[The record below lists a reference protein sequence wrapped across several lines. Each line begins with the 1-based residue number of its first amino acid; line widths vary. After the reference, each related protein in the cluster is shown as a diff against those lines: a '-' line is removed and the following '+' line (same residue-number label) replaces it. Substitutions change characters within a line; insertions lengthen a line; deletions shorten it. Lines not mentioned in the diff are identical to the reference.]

1 MTEKPTYEELE
12 KKIKELEYAGSVR
25 IKAEEELYVNE
36 ERLRLAMQATRQSWF
51 DLNLKTMEVTTSP
64 EFASI
69 IGAETEEMPTT
80 YQGWV
85 DSIHHNDRSAV
96 LRRFNECMKTGEI
109 RQMEYRMIT
118 RNKEWK
124 WIHSSAKVVTFDEN
138 KLPVRMTGTHMDI
151 TERKKTEEAL
161 RRSEEKYRL
170 IADNISDNIWILN
183 LDDLCFSYVSPSVK
197 KRIGF
202 TPEEV
207 QAKSL
212 DDILSPASYEHCMVV
227 LGDELAKEADKN
239 ADPNRAVT
247 LDIEEIRKDGATG
260 FAEITT
266 VFLRDK
272 VGKATHILG
281 VTRDTD
287 ARKRAEIQL
296 QQAHDE
302 LERRVA
308 KRTRDLENSKKAA
321 EAASLAK
328 SEFLA
333 NMSHELRTPLN
344 HIIGFTEIVADE
356 HFGQLNDTQK
366 EYLSDV
372 IGSSRHLL
380 ALINDILDIS
390 KLEAGKLDFEPAKIR
405 LKHILVSS
413 LVMIKDKSLKR
424 GIQTQTEFVDL
435 PKTIDADERKLKQ
448 ILYNLLSNAVKF
460 TSDKGFIKL
469 KARTINDSQNN
480 SRMVEISVQ
489 DSGIGLSP
497 SDINRIFK
505 PFEQVESSR
514 SRRFHGTG
522 LGLSLTKVLVELH
535 KGKIWAESDGLNKGS
550 TFYFRI
556 PFVQN

>member
-1 MTEKPTYEELE
+1 MNEKPTYEELE
-12 KKIKELEYAGSVR
+12 KKIQKLEQAGSVSK
-25 IKAEEELYVNE
+25 KAEEELYVNE

-96 LRRFNECMKTGEI
+96 LERFSECLKTGEI
-109 RQMEYRMIT
+109 RQMDYRMIT

-170 IADNISDNIWILN
+170 IADNVSDNIWILN

-197 KRIGF
+197 KRIGY

-207 QAKSL
+207 QTKSL
-212 DDILSPASYEHCMVV
+212 DEILSPASYEHCMAV

-239 ADPNRAVT
+239 ADPNRSVT
-247 LDIEEIRKDGATG
+247 LDIEEIRKDGTIG

-266 VFLRDK
+266 CLLRDA

-287 ARKRAEIQL
+287 ARKRAEIEL
-296 QQAHDE
+296 HQAHDE

-344 HIIGFTEIVADE
+344 HIIGFTEIVTDE

-372 IGSSRHLL
+372 LGSSRHLL

-390 KLEAGKLDFEPAKIR
+390 KLEAGKLEFEPANIR
-405 LKHILVSS
+405 LRHILVNS
-413 LVMIKDKSLKR
+413 LAMIKDKSLKR
-424 GIQTQTEFVDL
+424 GIQLQTEFVDL

-469 KARTINDSQNN
+469 KARTIYDSQHKG
-480 SRMVEISVQ
+480 RMVEISVQ

-497 SDINRIFK
+497 PDIKRIFK
-505 PFEQVESSR
+505 PFEQVESSK

-522 LGLSLTKVLVELH
+522 LGLSLTKDLVELH
-535 KGKIWAESDGLNKGS
+535 KGRIWAESDGLDKGS
-550 TFYFRI
+550 TFYFTI
-556 PFVQN
+556 PSVHY